1 MDIFLIGLGLIIIGW
16 LVQLY
21 HLFKGT
27 KEIQPLFL
35 GLYIIG
41 VGLLIYSD
49 AASGIT
55 TAAIFEAGTLL
66 GAVLV
71 LAKLLMSK

>member
-1 MDIFLIGLGLIIIGW
+1 M
-16 LVQLY
+16 QLY

-27 KEIQPLFL
+27 KEIQSVFL
-35 GLYIIG
+35 GICLLG
-41 VGLLIYSD
+41 VGVLIYSD

-55 TAAIFEAGTLL
+55 TAAISEAGTLL
-66 GAVLV
+66 GAVLI